1 MLKLDPGNASAHW
14 TLGTIHL
21 EYDWNWAAADQDYQ
35 QVATLAPGTGDALNG
50 KAWLSRVLGRWDED
64 LSQIKA
70 ALAQDPLNP
79 DSYECLAWIQIG
91 RARLPEA
98 EAGMRRAL
106 DIRPTYA
113 WGHFMLGMIMLER
126 GDPRVA
132 LLEMQ
137 KEQQEVAQL
146 SGLALVYYVLGS
158 TADADAALA
167 RLIKEQA
174 NDNAFQIANVY
185 AFRGQSDEAM
195 LWLERAYA
203 QKDFSLYLIKAWLPS
218 SLVADPRYKAFLLG
232 EFTICRPRSGHS
244 RQAAEGRYAPL
255 KPSSWCPIRSKR
267 SV

>member
-1 MLKLDPGNASAHW
+1 
-14 TLGTIHL
+14 
-21 EYDWNWAAADQDYQ
+21 
-35 QVATLAPGTGDALNG
+35 
-50 KAWLSRVLGRWDED
+50 VLG
-64 LSQIKA
+64 L
-70 ALAQDPLNP
+70 
-79 DSYECLAWIQIG
+79 IG
-91 RARLPEA
+91 GARLPEA